1 MKEYINK
8 FKEIDTLSKII
19 LISILILVLY
29 LAYLQV
35 NEYLKKEN
43 QNKLVEVAQNKV
55 ITFNDYF
62 FEFYQRNR
70 QANDRKLFL
79 KTNEPV
85 SQEIFDRLEFRITP
99 KQDFSVSLKSENLI
113 EIKFN
118 QDSPA
123 DLKENTLII
132 LDSGKQLFRIVYKNL
147 NVEDSRADEIFISR

>member
-70 QANDRKLFL
+70 QANDRKLF
-79 KTNEPV
+79 
-85 SQEIFDRLEFRITP
+85 
-99 KQDFSVSLKSENLI
+99 
-113 EIKFN
+113 
-118 QDSPA
+118 
-123 DLKENTLII
+123 
-132 LDSGKQLFRIVYKNL
+132 
-147 NVEDSRADEIFISR
+147 